1 PRVAESTP
9 RSRGAPA
16 DPRKAAPR
24 GAPFFVWGWAVV
36 AAGATVVEHRVMETA
51 MHISR
56 LAADNRA
63 LIPQDVCDALGLKEG
78 DPILFSVKDG
88 QAVIRKAPLKAPS
101 VDTAYLKALEGSL
114 SKWASP
120 EDDEAF
126 DDL

>member
-1 PRVAESTP
+1 
-9 RSRGAPA
+9 
-16 DPRKAAPR
+16 
-24 GAPFFVWGWAVV
+24 
-36 AAGATVVEHRVMETA
+36 

-63 LIPQDVCDALGLKEG
+63 FISQDVRDALGLKEG

-88 QAVIRKAPLKAPS
+88 QAVIRKAPI
-101 VDTAYLKALEGSL
+101 VDTAYLKGLEGGL
-114 SKWASP
+114 SEWALP

>member
-1 PRVAESTP
+1 
-9 RSRGAPA
+9 
-16 DPRKAAPR
+16 
-24 GAPFFVWGWAVV
+24 
-36 AAGATVVEHRVMETA
+36 META

-63 LIPQDVCDALGLKEG
+63 LIPQDVRDALGLKEG

-88 QAVIRKAPLKAPS
+88 RQAVIRKAPV
-101 VDTAYLKALEGSL
+101 VDTAYLKALEGGL
-114 SKWASP
+114 SEWASP

>member
-1 PRVAESTP
+1 
-9 RSRGAPA
+9 
-16 DPRKAAPR
+16 
-24 GAPFFVWGWAVV
+24 
-36 AAGATVVEHRVMETA
+36 META

-63 LIPQDVCDALGLKEG
+63 LIPQDVRDALGLKEG

-88 QAVIRKAPLKAPS
+88 QAVIRKAPI

-114 SKWASP
+114 SEWASP

>member
-1 PRVAESTP
+1 
-9 RSRGAPA
+9 
-16 DPRKAAPR
+16 
-24 GAPFFVWGWAVV
+24 
-36 AAGATVVEHRVMETA
+36 

-63 LIPQDVCDALGLKEG
+63 LIPEDVRDALGLKEG

-88 QAVIRKAPLKAPS
+88 QAVIRKVSLKAPS
-101 VDTAYLKALEGSL
+101 VDTAYLKSLEGGL
-114 SKWASP
+114 SEWGSP